1 MPRAEKNPKI
11 PVKSERIAKVIA
23 RAGLC
28 SRREAERWISEGR
41 VILDGKIL
49 DSPATVVSHNNKIV
63 VDGEL
68 LPGAEKLKVWRYH
81 KPAGLLT
88 THNDPEGR
96 PNLFDSLPNSLPRV
110 ISIGRL
116 DLTSEGLLLLTN
128 DGEFARELELP
139 ANSWLRRYRVRIHGR
154 PDAKILSDLIN
165 GVTVDGVRYKSI
177 QAELDRQQGAN
188 AWLTVSLLEGKNREI
203 RRVME
208 HFGWH
213 VSRLIRTAYG
223 PFQLGALKKGEVDE
237 VRSKVLKEQLGSQ
250 DRSGFA
256 KKELKKSNRPPS
268 SGDKKTNFRKHNKS
282 SKIDTINTPKKDGFR
297 RKLNT
302 SAYDTESDRSAN
314 YRRKK

>member
-1 MPRAEKNPKI
+1 MPRAEENSNFS
-11 PVKSERIAKVIA
+11 VKAERIAKVIA

-28 SRREAERWISEGR
+28 SRREAERWILAGR
-41 VILDGKIL
+41 VMLDGKVL
-49 DSPATVVSHNNKIV
+49 ESPATVVNHNNKIV

-88 THNDPEGR
+88 THNDPDGR
-96 PNLFDSLPNSLPRV
+96 PNLFDSLPDNLPRV

-154 PDAKILSDLIN
+154 PDTKILNDLVD
-165 GVTVDGVRYKSI
+165 GVTVDGIRYKSI
-177 QAELDRQQGAN
+177 HAELDRQQGAN
-188 AWLTVSLLEGKNREI
+188 AWLTVSLIEGKNREI

-237 VRSKVLKEQLGSQ
+237 VRNKVLKEQLGTQ
-250 DRSGFA
+250 NRFGFA
-256 KKELKKSNRPPS
+256 EKDKKKLTRPSGLGTKKS
-268 SGDKKTNFRKHNKS
+268 NFRKHNKS
-282 SKIDTINTPKKDGFR
+282 SKIELINTQKEDGFR
-297 RKLNT
+297 RQSNT
-302 SAYDTESDRSAN
+302 GAYNKESERSAN
-314 YRRKK
+314 YQRKK

>member
-1 MPRAEKNPKI
+1 
-11 PVKSERIAKVIA
+11 
-23 RAGLC
+23 
-28 SRREAERWISEGR
+28 
-41 VILDGKIL
+41 
-49 DSPATVVSHNNKIV
+49 VVSHNNKIV

>member
-1 MPRAEKNPKI
+1 MPRAEGNSKCS
-11 PVKSERIAKVIA
+11 VKAERIAKVIA

-28 SRREAERWISEGR
+28 SRREAERWILEGR
-41 VILDGKIL
+41 VMLDGKVL
-49 DSPATVVSHNNKIV
+49 KSPATVVTHNNKIV

-96 PNLFDSLPNSLPRV
+96 PNLFDSLHNNLPRV

-128 DGEFARELELP
+128 DGELARELELP

-154 PDAKILSDLIN
+154 PDIKILNDLVN

-177 QAELDRQQGAN
+177 HAELDRQQGAN
-188 AWLTVSLLEGKNREI
+188 AWLTISLIEGKNREI

-208 HFGWH
+208 HFGWQ

-237 VRSKVLKEQLGSQ
+237 VRSKVLKEQLGTQ
-250 DRSGFA
+250 NRSGFA
-256 KKELKKSNRPPS
+256 EKAKKILNRPSGLGTKKS
-268 SGDKKTNFRKHNKS
+268 NFRKHNKS
-282 SKIDTINTPKKDGFR
+282 SKIESINTQKETGFR
-297 RKLNT
+297 RQSNT
-302 SAYDTESDRSAN
+302 VAHKKESDRSAN
-314 YRRKK
+314 YQWKK